1 MRDSMRRIPRKLVV
15 DEHGNPV
22 EVIIPW
28 EEFQDLEEA
37 LGLDLDDTAIDD
49 LRQARRD
56 REAHNADAFLD
67 LDAI

>member
-1 MRDSMRRIPRKLVV
+1 MRRISRKLVV

-28 EEFQDLEEA
+28 KEFQEIEEA
-37 LGLDLDDTAIDD
+37 LGLDLDDVAIED
-49 LRQARRD
+49 LKQARRD
-56 REAHNADAFLD
+56 REAHHADAFLD

>member
-1 MRDSMRRIPRKLVV
+1 MRRIPRKLVV

-22 EVIIPW
+22 EVIISW
-28 EEFQDLEEA
+28 EEFQEIEEV
-37 LGLDLDDTAIDD
+37 LGLDLDDAAIDD

-67 LDAI
+67 LEAI

>member
-1 MRDSMRRIPRKLVV
+1 MRRIPRKLVV
-15 DEHGNPV
+15 DAHGNPV

-28 EEFQDLEEA
+28 EAFQDLEEA

-56 REAHNADAFLD
+56 REALNADAFLD

>member
-1 MRDSMRRIPRKLVV
+1 MRRIPRKLVV

-28 EEFQDLEEA
+28 EAFQDLEEA

-56 REAHNADAFLD
+56 REAPHADAFLD
-67 LDAI
+67 LDAV